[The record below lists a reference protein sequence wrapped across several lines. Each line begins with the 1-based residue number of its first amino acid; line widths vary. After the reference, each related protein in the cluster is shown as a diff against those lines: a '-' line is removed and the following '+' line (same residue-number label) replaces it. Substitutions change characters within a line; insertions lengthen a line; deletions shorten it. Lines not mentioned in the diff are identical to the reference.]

1 MISSEEWILAGLDL
15 LYRKGEKF
23 LTIDSLCKKL
33 KLTKGSFY
41 HHFKN
46 REDFSQRML
55 MYWEKTFTD
64 DIIVMAGSENSPKK
78 KLKTLRALTFGLSKN
93 AEKAIR
99 AWAFRNSKVKKI
111 QERVDR
117 KRISFLKETYSE
129 LSENR
134 RQAEKKARLAYAIFV
149 GVEMILPELSEK
161 EIGEL
166 YYLF

>member
-1 MISSEEWILAGLDL
+1 MAGLDL
-15 LYRKGEKF
+15 LYHKGEEL

-55 MYWEKTFTD
+55 IYWEKTFTD
-64 DIIVMAGSENSPKK
+64 DIIVKAGAENSPKK
-78 KLKTLRALTFGLSKN
+78 KLETLRALTFGLSKN

-129 LSENR
+129 LSKNR

-149 GVEMILPELSEK
+149 GVEMILPEWNEK
-161 EIGEL
+161 EINEL